1 MVVKRWRKF
10 ILNVTMTKKVKKFN
24 KDITRSR
31 SFRDLVFYIKV
42 TRVIVVF
49 FPLMLNAQD
58 SLLTQ
63 NDKLSKRE
71 KWKILRQKTER
82 DVDKG
87 EISREDA
94 DKKYSRFRSHMLGK
108 KAERKDPVLENHFK
122 KFGIDDIDQLKNHL
136 LDKHIPIDKLD
147 AVLGGMLRLVHYFK
161 SEGNNQK
168 INPRLEAYF
177 KGRLG
182 LTSYHT
188 TQVYKTAKNIAS
200 GRFSDE

>member
-1 MVVKRWRKF
+1 MKRWRKF
-10 ILNVTMTKKVKKFN
+10 ILNVTITKKVKKFN

-58 SLLTQ
+58 SLLSQ

-87 EISREDA
+87 EISRGDA
-94 DKKYSRFRSHMLGK
+94 DKKYSRFRSHLLGK
-108 KAERKDPVLENHFK
+108 KAERKDPVLENYFK

>member
-1 MVVKRWRKF
+1 
-10 ILNVTMTKKVKKFN
+10 MTKKVKKFN

-147 AVLGGMLRLVHYFK
+147 AVLGGMLRLIHYFK

-188 TQVYKTAKNIAS
+188 TQVYKTARSIAL

>member
-1 MVVKRWRKF
+1 MVKRWRKF
-10 ILNVTMTKKVKKFN
+10 ILNVTMTKKVKKIN
-24 KDITRSR
+24 KNIIRSR
-31 SFRDLVFYIKV
+31 NFRDLVFYIKV

-58 SLLTQ
+58 PLLSQ

-71 KWKILRQKTER
+71 KWKILRQKTEVE
-82 DVDKG
+82 VDKG

-94 DKKYSRFRSHMLGK
+94 DKKYSRFRSHLLGK

-188 TQVYKTAKNIAS
+188 TQVYKTARNIAS

>member
-1 MVVKRWRKF
+1 MVKRWRKF
-10 ILNVTMTKKVKKFN
+10 ILNVTMIKKVKKIN
-24 KDITRSR
+24 KNIIRSR
-31 SFRDLVFYIKV
+31 SFRDLIFYIKI
-42 TRVIVVF
+42 TKVIVVF

-58 SLLTQ
+58 PLLSQ

-71 KWKILRQKTER
+71 KWKILRQKTEIG
-82 DVDKG
+82 VDKG

-94 DKKYSRFRSHMLGK
+94 DKKYSRFRSHLLGK

-161 SEGNNQK
+161 SDENNQK

-188 TQVYKTAKNIAS
+188 TQVYKTARNIAS

>member
-1 MVVKRWRKF
+1 MVKRWRKF
-10 ILNVTMTKKVKKFN
+10 ILNVTMIKKVKKIN
-24 KDITRSR
+24 KNIIRSR

-42 TRVIVVF
+42 TRVIVAF

-58 SLLTQ
+58 PLLSQ

-71 KWKILRQKTER
+71 KWKILRQKTE
-82 DVDKG
+82 VEVEKG

-94 DKKYSRFRSHMLGK
+94 DKKYSRFRSHLLGK

-147 AVLGGMLRLVHYFK
+147 AVLGGMLRLIHYFK
-161 SEGNNQK
+161 SDENNQK

-188 TQVYKTAKNIAS
+188 TQVYKTARNIAS
-200 GRFSDE
+200 GRFQMNR

>member
-1 MVVKRWRKF
+1 MM
-10 ILNVTMTKKVKKFN
+10 NKKIKKIN
-24 KDITRSR
+24 KGITRSR
-31 SFRDLVFYIKV
+31 SFRDLVFYIKI
-42 TRVIVVF
+42 TKVIVVF
-49 FPLMLNAQD
+49 FPLLLNAQD
-58 SLLTQ
+58 SLLSQ
-63 NDKLSKRE
+63 NDKLGKRE

-82 DVDKG
+82 DVDRG

-94 DKKYSRFRSHMLGK
+94 DKKYSRFRSHLLGK

-188 TQVYKTAKNIAS
+188 TQVYKTARNIAS

>member
-1 MVVKRWRKF
+1 
-10 ILNVTMTKKVKKFN
+10 MTKKVKKFN

-188 TQVYKTAKNIAS
+188 TQVYKTAKKIAS

>member
-1 MVVKRWRKF
+1 MVKRWRKF
-10 ILNVTMTKKVKKFN
+10 ILNVTMIKKVKKIN
-24 KDITRSR
+24 KSIIRSR
-31 SFRDLVFYIKV
+31 SFRVLVFYITV
-42 TRVIVVF
+42 TRVIEVF

-58 SLLTQ
+58 PLLSQ

-71 KWKILRQKTER
+71 KWKILRQKTE
-82 DVDKG
+82 VEVEKG

-94 DKKYSRFRSHMLGK
+94 DKKYSRFRSHLLGK

-147 AVLGGMLRLVHYFK
+147 AVLGGMLRLIHYFK
-161 SEGNNQK
+161 SDENNQK

-188 TQVYKTAKNIAS
+188 TQVYKTARNIAS

>member
-1 MVVKRWRKF
+1 MKRWRKF

-58 SLLTQ
+58 SLLSQ

-94 DKKYSRFRSHMLGK
+94 DKKYSRFRSHLLGK
-108 KAERKDPVLENHFK
+108 KAERKDPILENHFK

>member
-1 MVVKRWRKF
+1 
-10 ILNVTMTKKVKKFN
+10 MTKKVKKIN

-31 SFRDLVFYIKV
+31 SFRDLVFYIKI
-42 TRVIVVF
+42 TKVIVVF
-49 FPLMLNAQD
+49 FPLMLIAQD
-58 SLLTQ
+58 SLLSQ

-94 DKKYSRFRSHMLGK
+94 DKKYSRFRSHLLGK

>member
-1 MVVKRWRKF
+1 MKRWRKF

-24 KDITRSR
+24 EDITRSR

-168 INPRLEAYF
+168 INPRLETYF

-188 TQVYKTAKNIAS
+188 TQVYKTAKKIAS
-200 GRFSDE
+200 GQFSDE

>member
-1 MVVKRWRKF
+1 
-10 ILNVTMTKKVKKFN
+10 MTKKVKKFN

-58 SLLTQ
+58 FLLSQ

-94 DKKYSRFRSHMLGK
+94 DKKYSRFRSHLLGK

-200 GRFSDE
+200 GRFSEE

>member
-1 MVVKRWRKF
+1 
-10 ILNVTMTKKVKKFN
+10 MTKKVKKFN
-24 KDITRSR
+24 KDIARSR

-58 SLLTQ
+58 SLLSQ

-182 LTSYHT
+182 LTSFHT
-188 TQVYKTAKNIAS
+188 NQVYKTAKNIAS

>member
-1 MVVKRWRKF
+1 MVKRWRKF

-24 KDITRSR
+24 EDITRSR

-58 SLLTQ
+58 PLLSQ

-71 KWKILRQKTER
+71 KWKILRQKTEIE
-82 DVDKG
+82 VDKG

-94 DKKYSRFRSHMLGK
+94 DKKYSRFRSHLLGK

-147 AVLGGMLRLVHYFK
+147 AVLGGMLRLIHYFK
-161 SEGNNQK
+161 SDENNQK

-188 TQVYKTAKNIAS
+188 TQVYKTARNIAS

>member
-1 MVVKRWRKF
+1 
-10 ILNVTMTKKVKKFN
+10 MTKKVNIIN

-31 SFRDLVFYIKV
+31 SFRDLVFYIKI

-49 FPLMLNAQD
+49 FPLILNGQD
-58 SLLTQ
+58 SLLSQ

-87 EISREDA
+87 EISREEA
-94 DKKYSRFRSHMLGK
+94 DKKYSRFRSHLLGK
-108 KAERKDPVLENHFK
+108 RAERKDPVLENHFK
-122 KFGIDDIDQLKNHL
+122 KIGIDNIDQLKNHL
-136 LDKHIPIDKLD
+136 MDKHIPIDKLD

-177 KGRLG
+177 KSRLG
-182 LTSYHT
+182 LTSYQT
-188 TQVYKTAKNIAS
+188 NQVYKTARNIAL
-200 GRFSDE
+200 GRFK

>member
-1 MVVKRWRKF
+1 MKRWRKF
-10 ILNVTMTKKVKKFN
+10 IPNVTMTKKVNKIN

-31 SFRDLVFYIKV
+31 IFRDLVFYIKI

-49 FPLMLNAQD
+49 SPFILNGQD
-58 SLLTQ
+58 SLLSQ

-82 DVDKG
+82 DVDRG
-87 EISREDA
+87 EISREEA
-94 DKKYSRFRSHMLGK
+94 DNKYSRFRSHLLGK
-108 KAERKDPVLENHFK
+108 RAERKDPVLENHFK
-122 KFGIDDIDQLKNHL
+122 KIGIDNIDQLKNHL
-136 LDKHIPIDKLD
+136 MDKHIPIDKLD
-147 AVLGGMLRLVHYFK
+147 AALGGMLRLVHYFK

-182 LTSYHT
+182 LTSYQT
-188 TQVYKTAKNIAS
+188 NQVYKTARNIAL
-200 GRFSDE
+200 GRFK

>member
-1 MVVKRWRKF
+1 
-10 ILNVTMTKKVKKFN
+10 MTKKVKKFN

-58 SLLTQ
+58 SLLSQ

-168 INPRLEAYF
+168 INPRLETYF

>member
-1 MVVKRWRKF
+1 
-10 ILNVTMTKKVKKFN
+10 MTKKVKKIN
-24 KDITRSR
+24 KGITRSR

-58 SLLTQ
+58 PLLSQ

-71 KWKILRQKTER
+71 KWKILRQKTEIR
-82 DVDKG
+82 VDKG

-94 DKKYSRFRSHMLGK
+94 DKKYSRFRSQLLGK

-122 KFGIDDIDQLKNHL
+122 KFGIDDIDQFKNHL

-188 TQVYKTAKNIAS
+188 TQVYKTARNIAS

>member
-1 MVVKRWRKF
+1 
-10 ILNVTMTKKVKKFN
+10 MTKKVKKFN

-31 SFRDLVFYIKV
+31 SFRDLVFYIKL

-168 INPRLEAYF
+168 INPRLETYF

-188 TQVYKTAKNIAS
+188 TQVYKTAKKIAS

>member
-1 MVVKRWRKF
+1 MVKRWRKF
-10 ILNVTMTKKVKKFN
+10 ILIVTMTKKVKKIN
-24 KDITRSR
+24 KNIIRSR

-58 SLLTQ
+58 PLLSQ

-71 KWKILRQKTER
+71 KWKILRQKTEIG
-82 DVDKG
+82 VDKG

-94 DKKYSRFRSHMLGK
+94 DKKYSRFRSHLLGK

-147 AVLGGMLRLVHYFK
+147 AVLGGMLRLIHYFK
-161 SEGNNQK
+161 SDENNQK

-188 TQVYKTAKNIAS
+188 TQVYKTARNIAS

>member
-1 MVVKRWRKF
+1 
-10 ILNVTMTKKVKKFN
+10 MTKKVKKFN
-24 KDITRSR
+24 KDITRSP

-94 DKKYSRFRSHMLGK
+94 DKKYSRFRSHLLGK

>member
-1 MVVKRWRKF
+1 
-10 ILNVTMTKKVKKFN
+10 MTKKVKKFN

-58 SLLTQ
+58 SLLSQ
-63 NDKLSKRE
+63 NDELSKRE

-94 DKKYSRFRSHMLGK
+94 DKKYSRFRSHLLGK

>member
-1 MVVKRWRKF
+1 MKRWRKF
-10 ILNVTMTKKVKKFN
+10 ILNVTMIKKVKKFN
-24 KDITRSR
+24 KNIIRSR

-58 SLLTQ
+58 PLLSQ

-71 KWKILRQKTER
+71 KWKILRQKTEVE
-82 DVDKG
+82 VDKG

-94 DKKYSRFRSHMLGK
+94 DKKYSRFRSHLLGK

-147 AVLGGMLRLVHYFK
+147 AVLGGMLRLIHYFK
-161 SEGNNQK
+161 SDENNQK

-188 TQVYKTAKNIAS
+188 TQVYKTARNIAS

>member
-1 MVVKRWRKF
+1 MVKRWRKF
-10 ILNVTMTKKVKKFN
+10 ILNVTMTKKVKKIN

-31 SFRDLVFYIKV
+31 SFRDLVFYIKI
-42 TRVIVVF
+42 TKVILVF
-49 FPLMLNAQD
+49 FPLILNAQD
-58 SLLTQ
+58 SLFSQ

-94 DKKYSRFRSHMLGK
+94 DKKYSRFRSHLLGK

-147 AVLGGMLRLVHYFK
+147 AVLGGMLRLIHYFK
-161 SEGNNQK
+161 SDENNQK

-188 TQVYKTAKNIAS
+188 TQVYKTARNIAS

>member
-1 MVVKRWRKF
+1 
-10 ILNVTMTKKVKKFN
+10 MTKKVKKFN

-87 EISREDA
+87 EISRGDA
-94 DKKYSRFRSHMLGK
+94 DKKYSRFRSHLLGK

-168 INPRLEAYF
+168 INPRLETYF

>member
-1 MVVKRWRKF
+1 MM
-10 ILNVTMTKKVKKFN
+10 NKKIKKIN
-24 KDITRSR
+24 KGITRSR
-31 SFRDLVFYIKV
+31 SFRDLVFYIKI
-42 TRVIVVF
+42 TKVIVVF
-49 FPLMLNAQD
+49 FPLLLNAQD
-58 SLLTQ
+58 PLLSQ

-71 KWKILRQKTER
+71 KWKILRQKTEIE
-82 DVDKG
+82 VEKG

-94 DKKYSRFRSHMLGK
+94 DKKYSRFRSHLLGK

-147 AVLGGMLRLVHYFK
+147 AVLGGMLRLIHYFK
-161 SEGNNQK
+161 SDENNQK

-188 TQVYKTAKNIAS
+188 TQVYKTARNIAS

>member
-1 MVVKRWRKF
+1 MKRWRKF
-10 ILNVTMTKKVKKFN
+10 ILNVTMTKKVKKIN

-31 SFRDLVFYIKV
+31 SFRDLVFYIKI
-42 TRVIVVF
+42 TKVIVVF
-49 FPLMLNAQD
+49 FPLMLIAQD
-58 SLLTQ
+58 SLLSQ

-94 DKKYSRFRSHMLGK
+94 DKKYSRFRSHLLGK

-161 SEGNNQK
+161 SEGNNPK
-168 INPRLEAYF
+168 MNPRLEAYF

-182 LTSYHT
+182 LTSHHT
-188 TQVYKTAKNIAS
+188 AQVYKTARDIAS

>member
-1 MVVKRWRKF
+1 MKRWRKF
-10 ILNVTMTKKVKKFN
+10 ILNVTMIKKVKKIN
-24 KDITRSR
+24 KNIIRSR
-31 SFRDLVFYIKV
+31 SFRDLIFYIKI
-42 TRVIVVF
+42 TKLIVVF
-49 FPLMLNAQD
+49 SPLVLNAQD
-58 SLLTQ
+58 SFLSQ
-63 NDKLSKRE
+63 KNKLSKRE

-94 DKKYSRFRSHMLGK
+94 DKKYSRFRSHLLGK

-188 TQVYKTAKNIAS
+188 TQVYKTARNIAS

>member
-1 MVVKRWRKF
+1 VVKRWRKF
-10 ILNVTMTKKVKKFN
+10 ILNVTMIKKVKKIN
-24 KDITRSR
+24 KNIIRSR

-58 SLLTQ
+58 PLLSQ

-71 KWKILRQKTER
+71 KWKILRQKTE
-82 DVDKG
+82 VEVEKG

-94 DKKYSRFRSHMLGK
+94 DKKYSRFRSHLLGK

-147 AVLGGMLRLVHYFK
+147 AVLGGMLRLIHYFK
-161 SEGNNQK
+161 SDENNQK

-188 TQVYKTAKNIAS
+188 TQVYKTARNIAS

>member
-1 MVVKRWRKF
+1 MVKRWRKF
-10 ILNVTMTKKVKKFN
+10 ILNVTMIKKVKKIN
-24 KDITRSR
+24 KNIIRSR
-31 SFRDLVFYIKV
+31 SFRDLVFCIKV

-58 SLLTQ
+58 PLLSQ

-71 KWKILRQKTER
+71 KWKILRQKTE
-82 DVDKG
+82 VEVEKG

-94 DKKYSRFRSHMLGK
+94 DKKYSRFRSHLLGK

-147 AVLGGMLRLVHYFK
+147 AVLGGMLRLIHYFK
-161 SEGNNQK
+161 SDENNQK

-188 TQVYKTAKNIAS
+188 TQVYKTARNIAS

>member
-1 MVVKRWRKF
+1 
-10 ILNVTMTKKVKKFN
+10 MTKKGKKII
-24 KDITRSR
+24 KSTIRSR

-58 SLLTQ
+58 SLLPQ

-82 DVDKG
+82 DVDRG

-94 DKKYSRFRSHMLGK
+94 DKKYSRFRSHLLGK

-136 LDKHIPIDKLD
+136 LDKYIPIDKLD
-147 AVLGGMLRLVHYFK
+147 AVLGGMLRLIHYFK
-161 SEGNNQK
+161 LEGNNQK
-168 INPRLEAYF
+168 INPRLETYF

-188 TQVYKTAKNIAS
+188 TQVYKTAKKIAS
-200 GRFSDE
+200 GQFSDE

>member
-1 MVVKRWRKF
+1 VVKRWRKF
-10 ILNVTMTKKVKKFN
+10 ILNVTMIKKVKKIN
-24 KDITRSR
+24 KNIIRSR
-31 SFRDLVFYIKV
+31 SFRGLVFYIKV

-58 SLLTQ
+58 PLLSQ

-71 KWKILRQKTER
+71 KWKILRQKTEVE
-82 DVDKG
+82 VDKG

-94 DKKYSRFRSHMLGK
+94 DKKYSRFRSHLLGK

-188 TQVYKTAKNIAS
+188 TQVYKTARNIAS

>member
-1 MVVKRWRKF
+1 VKRWRKF

-24 KDITRSR
+24 EDITRSR

-58 SLLTQ
+58 SLLSQ

-94 DKKYSRFRSHMLGK
+94 DKKYSRFRSHLLGK

>member
-1 MVVKRWRKF
+1 
-10 ILNVTMTKKVKKFN
+10 MTKKVKKFN

-49 FPLMLNAQD
+49 FPLILNAQD

-122 KFGIDDIDQLKNHL
+122 NFGIDNIDQLKNHL

-168 INPRLEAYF
+168 INPRLETYF

-188 TQVYKTAKNIAS
+188 TQVYKTAKKIAS

>member
-1 MVVKRWRKF
+1 
-10 ILNVTMTKKVKKFN
+10 MTKKVKKFN

-58 SLLTQ
+58 SLLSQ

-87 EISREDA
+87 EISRGDA
-94 DKKYSRFRSHMLGK
+94 DKKYSRFRSHLLGK
-108 KAERKDPVLENHFK
+108 KAERKDPVLENYFK

>member
-1 MVVKRWRKF
+1 MVKRWRKF
-10 ILNVTMTKKVKKFN
+10 ILNVTMIKKVKKIN
-24 KDITRSR
+24 KNIIRSR

-58 SLLTQ
+58 PLLSQ

-71 KWKILRQKTER
+71 KWKILRQKTEIE
-82 DVDKG
+82 VEKG

-94 DKKYSRFRSHMLGK
+94 DKKYSRFRSHLLGK
-108 KAERKDPVLENHFK
+108 RAERKDPVLENHFK
-122 KFGIDDIDQLKNHL
+122 KFGIYDIDQLKNHL
-136 LDKHIPIDKLD
+136 LDNHIPIDKLD
-147 AVLGGMLRLVHYFK
+147 AVLGGMLRLIHYFK
-161 SEGNNQK
+161 SDENNQK

-188 TQVYKTAKNIAS
+188 TQVYKTARNIAS

>member
-1 MVVKRWRKF
+1 MKRWRKF

-58 SLLTQ
+58 PLLSQ

-71 KWKILRQKTER
+71 KWKILRQKTEIE
-82 DVDKG
+82 VDKG

-94 DKKYSRFRSHMLGK
+94 DKKYSRFRSHLLGK

-188 TQVYKTAKNIAS
+188 TQVYKTARNIAS

>member
-1 MVVKRWRKF
+1 M
-10 ILNVTMTKKVKKFN
+10 IKKVKKFN

-58 SLLTQ
+58 SLLSQ

-94 DKKYSRFRSHMLGK
+94 DKKYSRFRSHLLGK